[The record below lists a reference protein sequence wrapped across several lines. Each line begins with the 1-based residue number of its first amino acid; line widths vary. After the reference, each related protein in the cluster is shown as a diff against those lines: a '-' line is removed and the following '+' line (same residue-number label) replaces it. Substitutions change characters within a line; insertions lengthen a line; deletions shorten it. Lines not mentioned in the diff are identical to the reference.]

1 MSVARTSHNGQ
12 KKTAKGASIT
22 NTHMIVALVLS
33 EFALTA
39 TSMNQR
45 TSHRRTVRGVS
56 AMTKEEAK
64 ANQDRIAKNFKLS
77 WWYGTNCEKCCEVYP
92 KFDTEGDSAGGRC
105 FYICEVCGKRTSGF
119 SMPWLAERAWNN
131 HEYKQNQISWF

>member
-1 MSVARTSHNGQ
+1 M
-12 KKTAKGASIT
+12 
-22 NTHMIVALVLS
+22 
-33 EFALTA
+33 
-39 TSMNQR
+39 
-45 TSHRRTVRGVS
+45 RGDEM
-56 AMTKEEAK
+56 MTKEEAK

-105 FYICEVCGKRTSGF
+105 FYICEVCGKRTNGF